1 MPDIVLEKIQK
12 SFAGKPVLRE
22 LSLVFPA
29 GKISAIMAPSGCGK
43 TTLLRILMGLEQPD
57 SGQIHGLQERKKSA
71 AFQEDRL
78 CDWLTPV
85 ANIRLVTP
93 SLPPESV
100 LAAMRAVGLTD
111 CEHQPCRELSGGM
124 RRRTALLRALLA
136 DYDVLFLDEPFQGLD
151 EDTKELVLRDT
162 RERCGGRTVVLVTH
176 DPREA
181 EALGA
186 AQTTLLAL
194 AP

>member
-22 LSLVFPA
+22 LSLIFPA

-57 SGQIHGLQERKKSA
+57 SGQIHGLQELKKSA

-93 SLPPESV
+93 SLPPEV
-100 LAAMRAVGLTD
+100 VRGNAPPHGTPARAPCRLRRAV
-111 CEHQPCRELSGGM
+111 SG
-124 RRRTALLRALLA
+124 
-136 DYDVLFLDEPFQGLD
+136 
-151 EDTKELVLRDT
+151 
-162 RERCGGRTVVLVTH
+162 
-176 DPREA
+176 
-181 EALGA
+181 
-186 AQTTLLAL
+186 
-194 AP
+194 